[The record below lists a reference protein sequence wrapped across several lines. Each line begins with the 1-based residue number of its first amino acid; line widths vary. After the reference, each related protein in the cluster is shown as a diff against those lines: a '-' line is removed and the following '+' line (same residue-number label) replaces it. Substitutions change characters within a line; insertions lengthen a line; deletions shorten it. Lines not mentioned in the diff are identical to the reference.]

1 MLQQGELPSLPQD
14 SRKVGSGRSSQG
26 PTVPPLGAPAQAP
39 LLFNEG
45 LSPEL
50 QLLC

>member
-1 MLQQGELPSLPQD
+1 MLQQGETLSLPED

-26 PTVPPLGAPAQAP
+26 PPVPSLGSPAQAP
-39 LLFNEG
+39 ILFTEC

-50 QLLC
+50 QLLY